1 MITAVFRPEDI
12 VTTAYG
18 LWQWDYGQ
26 AIRIQGL
33 CLPAAVE
40 VHFSLQE
47 TGGGAV
53 TRVGVTKDGVTQV
66 PVPDS
71 MLEGNGASGASYDIF
86 AFIYLTDE
94 TSGRTEYKIR
104 MQVKK
109 RPKPEGFEAP
119 GDADL
124 FREAIAAVNDAAG
137 RAGDAESSA
146 EAWAHGRDD
155 YPERAEDNAAY
166 YAGKAA
172 DSRKAAAA
180 SEKAAGDAEESARE
194 SAGDAELSADRA
206 AQSAAESSGYMGQ
219 AQTAAG
225 NALMSEQAAKNAWT
239 AAENARAGAE
249 VAEDKAEQNAA
260 KTAED
265 REAVEAAKGLVTEM
279 GQQVADNRAVV
290 DQTVTQFGVTA
301 QQAVNTVNAAGQEQV
316 NQINIAGTNQVQ
328 AVNNAGGTQVQA
340 VNSAGATQTQ
350 AINTAGVA
358 QVQAVEDEG
367 AAQVANVQEVAAEIG
382 ADREQIA
389 ENAALLAALGLSVVN
404 GELNITFE
412 EE

>member
-146 EAWAHGRDD
+146 EAWAHGRED
-155 YPERAEDNAAY
+155 YPERSEDNAAY

-172 DSRKAAAA
+172 DSQKTAAT
-180 SEKAAGDAEESARE
+180 SEKAAQTAEESAQK
-194 SAGDAELSADRA
+194 SAQNAQLSADRA
-206 AQSAAESSGYMGQ
+206 AQSAKEASEYMDQSQSAAENALLSELAAKN
-219 AQTAAG
+219 AQTAAED
-225 NALMSEQAAKNAWT
+225 AQ
-239 AAENARAGAE
+239 AGAE
-249 VAEDKAEQNAA
+249 
-260 KTAED
+260 TAED
-265 REAVEAAKGLVTEM
+265 QAEEFASQAAADQETVEVAKTLILQMGQKVADNKEAVEKTATEFDATAK
-279 GQQVADNRAVV
+279 
-290 DQTVTQFGVTA
+290 
-301 QQAVNTVNAAGQEQV
+301 QAVETVNAAGQTQIGQV
-316 NQINIAGTNQVQ
+316 NNAGSAQVQ
-328 AVNNAGGTQVQA
+328 AVNAA
-340 VNSAGATQTQ
+340 AE
-350 AINTAGVA
+350 A
-358 QVQAVEDEG
+358 QVQAVENEG
-367 AAQVANVQEVAAEIG
+367 TAQVANVQAAAAEIE